1 VSLKNVAADGCC
13 PEPDYGSFATSNL
26 FMSAGLYLWV
36 SPYFDGVIPK
46 SWIIKGFD
54 LHIYQK
60 WIFSGKDI
68 I

>member
-1 VSLKNVAADGCC
+1 
-13 PEPDYGSFATSNL
+13 
-26 FMSAGLYLWV
+26 MSAGLYLWV